1 MQSLGQQGQRDWAQI
16 RAVPVM
22 IVPWLLWSR
31 QDYCKGAKV
40 PGLPAWN
47 REVDKIFTEGLERVL
62 GTLLQTQVCVSVG
75 RCAMDLG
82 TNYIG
87 TVSVTHSGIECQ
99 LWRSR
104 YPHKPE

>member
-1 MQSLGQQGQRDWAQI
+1 MS
-16 RAVPVM
+16 VT

-31 QDYCKGAKV
+31 QAYYKGTKGTLV
-40 PGLPAWN
+40 ISGGPEGVWD
-47 REVDKIFTEGLERVL
+47 REVDQIFREGLEKVL
-62 GTLLQTQVCVSVG
+62 SPLRQTQVCVSLG

-87 TVSVTHSGIECQ
+87 NVSVTHSGIECQ

>member
-1 MQSLGQQGQRDWAQI
+1 
-16 RAVPVM
+16 M
-22 IVPWLLWSR
+22 IVLWLLWSR
-31 QDYCKGAKV
+31 QAYYKGAKGTWV
-40 PGLPAWN
+40 TSGGPEGVWD
-47 REVDKIFTEGLERVL
+47 REVDKIFIEGLEKVL
-62 GTLLQTQVCVSVG
+62 GPLWQTQVCVSVG

-87 TVSVTHSGIECQ
+87 NVSVTHSGIECQ